1 MLQGRQRSDGGRAA
15 LAEHSVIDRK
25 SSMTTDTRIEHIR
38 TLCAQH
44 AQYEGG
50 SAYTRTKILCDV
62 LTKLGMSIPSWMVL
76 REHIGKGSSG
86 DINRGVKDF
95 RSEHAELLQRMDGLP
110 EGIPGRL
117 AQPMRLLWQTALD
130 EATAAFNQQRQDFK
144 AQQAEAERIVAD
156 ALQERDT
163 MGSNLAVATEK
174 VAGLQTTLEQERER
188 ANTERAAREQ
198 AERMAEKHIADL
210 TQQRDDMTKVVEAN
224 TAELRTLTARLEDE
238 RRRSLMQ
245 IEQARQQVE
254 LARQQAY
261 RESEQKM
268 AKMETQLRGELASQN
283 LAYFRLQKHCDDLES
298 RNAQLS
304 ELVKKYARP
313 APAVTAKRKPVLKA
327 VLGRMRRL
335 KGKNHPPAR

>member
-1 MLQGRQRSDGGRAA
+1 
-15 LAEHSVIDRK
+15 
-25 SSMTTDTRIEHIR
+25 MTTKTEQLRA
-38 TLCAQH
+38 LCS
-44 AQYEGG
+44 QYPLYEAG

-62 LTKLGMSIPSWMVL
+62 LTKLGEPIPSWMVL

-86 DINRGVKDF
+86 DINRGVKDY

-110 EGIPGRL
+110 EGIPGKL
-117 AQPMRLLWQTALD
+117 AQPMQLLWQVALD
-130 EATAAFNQQRQDFK
+130 EATAAFDQQRQDFE
-144 AQQAEAERIVAD
+144 AQQAEAERIVAN

-174 VAGLQTTLEQERER
+174 AAGLQAALEQERER
-188 ANTERAAREQ
+188 ANTEHAAREQ
-198 AERMAEKHIADL
+198 AERMAERHIADL
-210 TQQRDDMTKVVEAN
+210 TQQRDDMTKAVEAN

-283 LAYFRLQKHCDDLES
+283 LEYFRLQKHCGDLES
-298 RNAQLS
+298 RNAKLS
-304 ELVKKYARP
+304 ELVKKDARP
-313 APAVTAKRKPVLKA
+313 APAEAAKRKPALKA
-327 VLGRMRRL
+327 APGRMRRL

>member
-1 MLQGRQRSDGGRAA
+1 
-15 LAEHSVIDRK
+15 
-25 SSMTTDTRIEHIR
+25 MTTKTEQLRA
-38 TLCAQH
+38 LCSQH
-44 AQYEGG
+44 PQYEAG

-62 LTKLGMSIPSWMVL
+62 LTKLGEPIPSWMVL

-86 DINRGVKDF
+86 DINRGVKDY

-110 EGIPGRL
+110 EGIPGKL
-117 AQPMRLLWQTALD
+117 AQPMQLLWQAALD
-130 EATAAFNQQRQDFK
+130 EATAAFDQQRQDFE

-174 VAGLQTTLEQERER
+174 VAGLQATVEQERER
-188 ANTERAAREQ
+188 ANTERAARVQ

-210 TQQRDDMTKVVEAN
+210 TQQRDDMNKAVEAN

-268 AKMETQLRGELASQN
+268 AKLETQLRSEIADQTLEI
-283 LAYFRLQKHCDDLES
+283 FRWQKRYSDLEE
-298 RNAQLS
+298 RNAKLTEQ
-304 ELVKKYARP
+304 VKKYVQV
-313 APAVTAKRKPVLKA
+313 APAVVAKRKPALKA
-327 VLGRMRRL
+327 APGRVRRL
-335 KGKNHPPAR
+335 KGKNYLPTR

>member
-1 MLQGRQRSDGGRAA
+1 
-15 LAEHSVIDRK
+15 
-25 SSMTTDTRIEHIR
+25 MTTKTEQLRA
-38 TLCAQH
+38 LCS
-44 AQYEGG
+44 QYPLYEAG

-62 LTKLGMSIPSWMVL
+62 LTKLGEPIPSWMVL

-86 DINRGVKDF
+86 DINRGVKDY

-110 EGIPGRL
+110 EGIPGKL
-117 AQPMRLLWQTALD
+117 AQPMQLLWQAALD
-130 EATAAFNQQRQDFK
+130 EATAAFDQQRQDFE
-144 AQQAEAERIVAD
+144 AQQAEAERVVAD

-174 VAGLQTTLEQERER
+174 VAGLQATLEQERER

-210 TQQRDDMTKVVEAN
+210 TQQRDDMTKAVEAN

-268 AKMETQLRGELASQN
+268 AKMETQLRGELASQS
-283 LAYFRLQKHCDDLES
+283 LEYFRLQKHCGDLES
-298 RNAQLS
+298 RNAKLS
-304 ELVKKYARP
+304 ELVKKDAARP
-313 APAVTAKRKPVLKA
+313 APTVAAKRKPALKSA
-327 VLGRMRRL
+327 PGRMRRL

>member
-1 MLQGRQRSDGGRAA
+1 
-15 LAEHSVIDRK
+15 
-25 SSMTTDTRIEHIR
+25 MTTKTEQLRA
-38 TLCAQH
+38 LCSQH
-44 AQYEGG
+44 PQYEAG

-62 LTKLGMSIPSWMVL
+62 LTKLGEPIPSWMVL

-86 DINRGVKDF
+86 DINRGVKDY

-110 EGIPGRL
+110 EGIPGKL
-117 AQPMRLLWQTALD
+117 AQPMQLLWQAALD
-130 EATAAFNQQRQDFK
+130 EATAAFDQQRQDFE

-174 VAGLQTTLEQERER
+174 VAGLQATVEQERER

-210 TQQRDDMTKVVEAN
+210 TQQRDDMTKAVEAN

-268 AKMETQLRGELASQN
+268 AKLETQLRSEIADQTLEV
-283 LAYFRLQKHCDDLES
+283 FRWQKRCSDLES
-298 RNAQLS
+298 RNAKLS
-304 ELVKKYARP
+304 ELVKKDARP
-313 APAVTAKRKPVLKA
+313 APVAAKRKPALKA
-327 VLGRMRRL
+327 APGRVRRL
-335 KGKNHPPAR
+335 KGKNYLPTR

>member
-1 MLQGRQRSDGGRAA
+1 MA
-15 LAEHSVIDRK
+15 
-25 SSMTTDTRIEHIR
+25 TDTRIEQIR
-38 TLCAQH
+38 ALCAQH
-44 AQYEGG
+44 AQYEAGP
-50 SAYTRTKILCDV
+50 AYTRTKILCDV
-62 LTKLGMSIPSWMVL
+62 LTKLGMPIPSWMVL

-130 EATAAFNQQRQDFK
+130 EATAAFDQQRQDFE
-144 AQQAEAERIVAD
+144 AQQAEAERVVAD
-156 ALQERDT
+156 ALQERDAT
-163 MGSNLAVATEK
+163 ASGLALATEK
-174 VAGLQTTLEQERER
+174 AAGLQAALEQERER

-210 TQQRDDMTKVVEAN
+210 TQQRDDMTKAVEAN

-268 AKMETQLRGELASQN
+268 AKMEAQLRGELASQS
-283 LAYFRLQKHCDDLES
+283 LEYFRLQKHCGDLES
-298 RNAQLS
+298 RNAKLS
-304 ELVKKYARP
+304 ELVKKDARP
-313 APAVTAKRKPVLKA
+313 APAVAAKRKPTLKA
-327 VLGRMRRL
+327 APGRMRRL

>member
-1 MLQGRQRSDGGRAA
+1 
-15 LAEHSVIDRK
+15 
-25 SSMTTDTRIEHIR
+25 MTTKTEQLRA
-38 TLCAQH
+38 LCSQH
-44 AQYEGG
+44 PQYEAG

-62 LTKLGMSIPSWMVL
+62 LTKLGEPIPSWMVL

-86 DINRGVKDF
+86 DINRGVKDY

-110 EGIPGRL
+110 EGIPGKL
-117 AQPMRLLWQTALD
+117 AQPMQLLWQAALD
-130 EATAAFNQQRQDFK
+130 EATAAFDQQRQDFE

-174 VAGLQTTLEQERER
+174 VAGLQATVEQERER
-188 ANTERAAREQ
+188 ANTERAARVQ

-210 TQQRDDMTKVVEAN
+210 TQQRDDMNKAVEAN

-268 AKMETQLRGELASQN
+268 AKLETQLRSEIADQTLEI
-283 LAYFRLQKHCDDLES
+283 FRWQKRYSDLEE
-298 RNAQLS
+298 RNAKLTEQ
-304 ELVKKYARP
+304 VKKYVQV
-313 APAVTAKRKPVLKA
+313 APAVVAKRKSALKPA
-327 VLGRMRRL
+327 PGRMRRL
-335 KGKNHPPAR
+335 KGKNRS

>member
-1 MLQGRQRSDGGRAA
+1 
-15 LAEHSVIDRK
+15 
-25 SSMTTDTRIEHIR
+25 MTTKTEQLRA
-38 TLCAQH
+38 LCAQH
-44 AQYEGG
+44 AQYEAG
-50 SAYTRTKILCDV
+50 SAYTRTKVLCDV
-62 LTKLGMSIPSWMVL
+62 LTKLGEPIPSWMVL

-117 AQPMRLLWQTALD
+117 AQPMQLLWQVALD
-130 EATAAFNQQRQDFK
+130 EATAAFDQQRQDFE

-163 MGSNLAVATEK
+163 MGSNLAVATER
-174 VAGLQTTLEQERER
+174 VAGLQATLEQERER

-210 TQQRDDMTKVVEAN
+210 TQQRDDMTKAVEAN

-261 RESEQKM
+261 REGDQKM
-268 AKMETQLRGELASQN
+268 AKMETQLRGELASQR
-283 LAYFRLQKHCDDLES
+283 LEYFRLQKHCGDLES
-298 RNAQLS
+298 RNAKLS
-304 ELVKKYARP
+304 ELVKDARP
-313 APAVTAKRKPVLKA
+313 APVAAKRKPALKA
-327 VLGRMRRL
+327 APGRVRRL
-335 KGKNHPPAR
+335 KGKPPPPTR

>member
-1 MLQGRQRSDGGRAA
+1 
-15 LAEHSVIDRK
+15 
-25 SSMTTDTRIEHIR
+25 MTTKTEQLRA
-38 TLCAQH
+38 LCSQSPL
-44 AQYEGG
+44 YEAG

-62 LTKLGMSIPSWMVL
+62 LTKLGEPIPSWMVL

-86 DINRGVKDF
+86 DINRGVKDY

-110 EGIPGRL
+110 EGIPGKL
-117 AQPMRLLWQTALD
+117 AQPMQLLWQVALD
-130 EATAAFNQQRQDFK
+130 EATAAFDQQRQNFE

-174 VAGLQTTLEQERER
+174 VAGLQATLEQERER

-210 TQQRDDMTKVVEAN
+210 TQQRDGMTKAVEAN

-268 AKMETQLRGELASQN
+268 AKMEAQLRGELASQS
-283 LAYFRLQKHCDDLES
+283 LEYFRLQKHCGDLES
-298 RNAQLS
+298 RNVKLS
-304 ELVKKYARP
+304 ELVKKDARP
-313 APAVTAKRKPVLKA
+313 APAVAAKRKPTLKA
-327 VLGRMRRL
+327 APGRMRRL

>member
-1 MLQGRQRSDGGRAA
+1 
-15 LAEHSVIDRK
+15 
-25 SSMTTDTRIEHIR
+25 MTTKTEQLRA
-38 TLCAQH
+38 LCSQSPL
-44 AQYEGG
+44 YEAG

-62 LTKLGMSIPSWMVL
+62 LTKLGEPIPSWMVL

-86 DINRGVKDF
+86 DINRGVKDY

-130 EATAAFNQQRQDFK
+130 EATAAFDQQRQDFE
-144 AQQAEAERIVAD
+144 AQQAEAERVVAD
-156 ALQERDT
+156 ALQERDAT
-163 MGSNLAVATEK
+163 ASGLALATEK
-174 VAGLQTTLEQERER
+174 AAGLQAALEQERER

-210 TQQRDDMTKVVEAN
+210 TQQRDDMTKAVEAN
-224 TAELRTLTARLEDE
+224 TAELRALTARLEDE

-268 AKMETQLRGELASQN
+268 AKMEAQLRGELASQS
-283 LAYFRLQKHCDDLES
+283 LEYFRLQKHCGDLES
-298 RNAQLS
+298 RNAKLS
-304 ELVKKYARP
+304 ELVKKDARP
-313 APAVTAKRKPVLKA
+313 APAVAAKRKPTLKA
-327 VLGRMRRL
+327 APGRMRRL

>member
-1 MLQGRQRSDGGRAA
+1 MSTLPHDREARAA
-15 LAEHSVIDRK
+15 
-25 SSMTTDTRIEHIR
+25 RIQA
-38 TLCAQH
+38 LCAEH
-44 AQYEGG
+44 AQYAAG
-50 SAYTRTKILCDV
+50 SAYIRTKILCDV
-62 LTKLGMSIPSWMVL
+62 LVKLGESIPSWMVL

-110 EGIPGRL
+110 EGIPSKL
-117 AQPMRLLWQTALD
+117 AQPMQSLWQAALA
-130 EATAAFNQQRQDFK
+130 EATAVFDQQRQDFD

-156 ALQERDT
+156 ALQERDA
-163 MGSNLAVATEK
+163 MASSLALASEKAT
-174 VAGLQTTLEQERER
+174 GLQAALEQERER

-238 RRRSLMQ
+238 RRRALMQ

-268 AKMETQLRGELASQN
+268 AKMEAQLRGELASQN
-283 LAYFRLQKHCDDLES
+283 LEYFRLQKHCGDLES
-298 RNAQLS
+298 RNAKLS
-304 ELVKKYARP
+304 ELVKKDARP
-313 APAVTAKRKPVLKA
+313 APAVAAKRKPALKA
-327 VLGRMRRL
+327 APGRVRRL
-335 KGKNHPPAR
+335 KGKNHLPAR

>member
-1 MLQGRQRSDGGRAA
+1 
-15 LAEHSVIDRK
+15 
-25 SSMTTDTRIEHIR
+25 MTTKTEQLRA
-38 TLCAQH
+38 LCSQYP
-44 AQYEGG
+44 QYEAG

-62 LTKLGMSIPSWMVL
+62 LTKLGEPIPSWMVL

-86 DINRGVKDF
+86 DINRGVKDY

-110 EGIPGRL
+110 EGIPGKL
-117 AQPMRLLWQTALD
+117 AQPMQLLWQAALD
-130 EATAAFNQQRQDFK
+130 EATAAFDQQRQDFE
-144 AQQAEAERIVAD
+144 AQQAEAERVVAD

-174 VAGLQTTLEQERER
+174 VAGLQATLEQERER

-210 TQQRDDMTKVVEAN
+210 TQQRDDMTKAVEAN

-268 AKMETQLRGELASQN
+268 AKMETQLRGELASQS
-283 LAYFRLQKHCDDLES
+283 LEYFRLQKHCGDLES
-298 RNAQLS
+298 RNAKLS
-304 ELVKKYARP
+304 ELVKKDAARP
-313 APAVTAKRKPVLKA
+313 APTVAAKRKPALKA
-327 VLGRMRRL
+327 APGRVRRL

>member
-1 MLQGRQRSDGGRAA
+1 
-15 LAEHSVIDRK
+15 
-25 SSMTTDTRIEHIR
+25 MTTKTEQLRA
-38 TLCAQH
+38 LCSQYP
-44 AQYEGG
+44 QYEAG

-62 LTKLGMSIPSWMVL
+62 LTKLGEPIPSWMVL

-86 DINRGVKDF
+86 DINRGVKDY

-110 EGIPGRL
+110 EGIPGKL
-117 AQPMRLLWQTALD
+117 AQPMQLLWQAALD
-130 EATAAFNQQRQDFK
+130 EATAAFDQQRQGFE
-144 AQQAEAERIVAD
+144 AQQAEAERVVAD

-174 VAGLQTTLEQERER
+174 LAGLQTTLEQERER

-210 TQQRDDMTKVVEAN
+210 TQQRDDMTKAVEAN

-268 AKMETQLRGELASQN
+268 AKMETQLRGELASQS
-283 LAYFRLQKHCDDLES
+283 LEYFRLQKHCGDLES
-298 RNAQLS
+298 RNAKLS
-304 ELVKKYARP
+304 ELVKKDAARP
-313 APAVTAKRKPVLKA
+313 APTVAAKRKPALKA
-327 VLGRMRRL
+327 APGRVRRL

>member
-1 MLQGRQRSDGGRAA
+1 MA
-15 LAEHSVIDRK
+15 
-25 SSMTTDTRIEHIR
+25 TDTRIEHIR
-38 TLCAQH
+38 ALCAQH
-44 AQYEGG
+44 AQYEAG

-62 LTKLGMSIPSWMVL
+62 LTKLGMPIPSWMVL

-86 DINRGVKDF
+86 DINRRVKDF

-110 EGIPGRL
+110 EGIPGKL
-117 AQPMRLLWQTALD
+117 AQPMQLLWQVALD
-130 EATAAFNQQRQDFK
+130 EATAAFDQQRQNFE

-174 VAGLQTTLEQERER
+174 VAGLQATLEQERER

-210 TQQRDDMTKVVEAN
+210 TQQRDDMTKAVEAN

-268 AKMETQLRGELASQN
+268 AKMEAQLRGELASQN
-283 LAYFRLQKHCDDLES
+283 LEYFRLQKHCGDLES
-298 RNAQLS
+298 RNAKLS
-304 ELVKKYARP
+304 ELVKKDARP
-313 APAVTAKRKPVLKA
+313 APAVAAKRKPALKA
-327 VLGRMRRL
+327 APGRVRRL

>member
-1 MLQGRQRSDGGRAA
+1 
-15 LAEHSVIDRK
+15 
-25 SSMTTDTRIEHIR
+25 MTTKTEQLRA
-38 TLCAQH
+38 LCAQH
-44 AQYEGG
+44 AQYEAG
-50 SAYTRTKILCDV
+50 SAYTRTKVLCDV
-62 LTKLGMSIPSWMVL
+62 LTKLGEPIPSWMVL

-117 AQPMRLLWQTALD
+117 AQPMQLLWQAALD
-130 EATAAFNQQRQDFK
+130 EATAAFDQQRQDFE

-156 ALQERDT
+156 ALRERDA
-163 MGSNLAVATEK
+163 MASNLALATEK
-174 VAGLQTTLEQERER
+174 AAGLQAALEQERER

-268 AKMETQLRGELASQN
+268 AKMEAQLRGELASQN
-283 LAYFRLQKHCDDLES
+283 LEYFRLQKHCGDLES
-298 RNAQLS
+298 RNAKLS
-304 ELVKKYARP
+304 ELVKKDARP
-313 APAVTAKRKPVLKA
+313 APAVAAKRKPTLKA
-327 VLGRMRRL
+327 VPGRVRRL